1 MTTSTEPAPI
11 HPPDLP
17 ELTIRAVLTGMAL
30 GGVLSICNIYAGLKI
45 GWGMNMSVTAALLGF
60 AIWKAFEVGGAR
72 QFSILENNLNQT
84 AASSAAAVSS
94 AGLVAPIPALT
105 IMTGFQYTWQLL
117 AVWTGSVMLVGIVA
131 GIGLRRQLLVVDKLP
146 FPGGMAS
153 AETLKQMYA
162 KGREAMSRV
171 RMLGVGAVIASVA
184 ALVVEY
190 GKVPKW
196 APPLS
201 WPAGAPV
208 AAKGISKISLTNL
221 GFALDP
227 SPLMAAVGV
236 LVGFRA
242 AASLFVGS
250 VIAYGVL
257 GPYVLDH
264 GWALPTAKIADK
276 PWYTPLLSWL
286 LWPGVAMMVSSSLTS
301 LAFSWR
307 SMLRALMPGSR
318 GAQASDET
326 LPEGS
331 RLRDVVPMKWFLG
344 AIVVVTVIAT
354 VTQVSYFSIAW
365 WTAILGVL
373 LTFVLAVVTGRVTGE
388 TNVTPVGAM
397 GKVTQLM
404 FGLIQPGNVAA
415 NLMSA
420 NVTGGA
426 ASQTGDL
433 LHDLKTGLLLGA
445 SPRRQVIAQC
455 FGTLSGAMVG
465 SAAYLV
471 LVRDAKAM
479 LLTDEWPAPAVASW
493 KAVAELFA
501 KGLAAMPPGALT
513 AMYIG
518 GAAGIVLAILE
529 KKLPGRLAK
538 WVPSP
543 SSLGLGFVIPAYQGF
558 SMLLGATLALFVQK
572 KNKDWADRFLIVL
585 ASGFIAGE
593 SLTGVG
599 IALHKMLFAH

>member
-1 MTTSTEPAPI
+1 MTTPSVAPI
-11 HPPDLP
+11 HPADMR
-17 ELTIRAVLTGMAL
+17 ELTLRAVLTGMLL
-30 GGVLSICNIYAGLKI
+30 GGVLSVCNIYAGLKI

-60 AIWKAFEVGGAR
+60 ALWKGLQVAGAR
-72 QFSILENNLNQT
+72 QFSILECNLNQT
-84 AASSAAAVSS
+84 SASAAAAVSS

-105 IMTGFQYTWQLL
+105 IMTGYEYSWHVL
-117 AVWTGSVMLVGIVA
+117 AAWTTSVMLVGIVA
-131 GIGLRRQLLVVDKLP
+131 GIGLRRQLLVVDELP

-153 AETLKQMYA
+153 AETLKQIFA
-162 KGREAMSRV
+162 KGKEAMARV
-171 RMLGVGAVIASVA
+171 RVLGIGAVLASA
-184 ALVVEY
+184 GALVVEY
-190 GKVPKW
+190 AKVPKW
-196 APPLS
+196 APPIA
-201 WPAGAPV
+201 WAAPAPV
-208 AAKGISKISLTNL
+208 AAKGIAKVSLTNL

-242 AASLFVGS
+242 AASLFLGS
-250 VIAYGVL
+250 LVAYGVL
-257 GPYVLDH
+257 GPYALEQ
-264 GWALPTAKIADK
+264 GWALPTPKIADK

-286 LWPGVAMMVSSSLTS
+286 LWPGVAMMVTSSLTS

-307 SMLRALMPGSR
+307 SMVRAFLPGSK
-318 GAQASDET
+318 GKQDDTEVAPA
-326 LPEGS
+326 GS
-331 RLRDVVPMKWFLG
+331 RLTDVVPMKWFLG
-344 AIVVVTVIAT
+344 ALLVVTLFAT
-354 VTQVSYFSIAW
+354 FTQVTFFAIAA
-365 WTAILGVL
+365 WTAVLGVL
-373 LTFVLAVVTGRVTGE
+373 LTFVLAIVTGRVTGE

-404 FGLIQPGNVAA
+404 FGVIQPGDVAA

-445 SPRRQVIAQC
+445 SPRRQAIAQL
-455 FGTLSGAMVG
+455 FGTLSGALIG

-471 LVRDAKAM
+471 LVRDAKTM

-513 AMYIG
+513 AMWIG
-518 GAAGIVLAILE
+518 AVAGIVLAILE
-529 KKLPGRLAK
+529 KRLPPALAK

-543 SSLGLGFVIPAYQGF
+543 SSMGLGFVIPAYQGF
-558 SMLLGATLALFVQK
+558 SMLLGASLALLVGK
-572 KNKDWADRFLIVL
+572 RSPTWAERFLIVL

-599 IALHKMLFAH
+599 IALHKMLGG